1 MCLYD
6 LQYYTKNRSRELRP
20 PITISLELSLISY
33 RQISPYKQQS
43 KEIEFLNKLTPK
55 STWKSRLS
63 SFPYPLNTQ
72 FIFYKKFIDVGWTW
86 LKPIKNEYSLQI
98 S

>member
-43 KEIEFLNKLTPK
+43 KEMEFLNKLTPK
-55 STWKSRLS
+55 ST
-63 SFPYPLNTQ
+63 
-72 FIFYKKFIDVGWTW
+72 
-86 LKPIKNEYSLQI
+86 
-98 S
+98 